1 MCVVLVLHSTDD
13 VIAPRVER
21 TVCVGGLC
29 SVGTITAVRNSAHN
43 YRFEEQ
49 DRRVAALGLLCCH
62 FRTECAVAL
71 MIMYLYTCSSCTR
84 SEVRFT
90 PGVDA

>member
-21 TVCVGGLC
+21 TVCVGGLR
-29 SVGTITAVRNSAHN
+29 SFGTITAVRNSAHN

-49 DRRVAALGLLCCH
+49 DRRVVALSLLRCH
-62 FRTECAVAL
+62 FRIECAVEL
-71 MIMYLYTCSSCTR
+71 MRMYLYTYSSCTR

-90 PGVDA
+90 PGVDT